1 MKAPTPS
8 QIQDMPS
15 AHSRAPGL
23 HLQFSLHDDK
33 EPAIGREKAICP
45 LTGSPNTKLLET
57 FPTSLL
63 IESYQRDLDLD
74 VTSEFQGVKN
84 LQLWQCLD
92 SDLVFFYPTLTGSA
106 TFYRQLQHFDWYF
119 PETKF
124 EYAHAATWIQTDH
137 HVLDVGCG
145 NGQFRQK
152 IHPASYT
159 GLDPYDL
166 ARYNKEDTDT
176 NILRESIAEHA
187 IQHAQMYD
195 VICAFQVLE
204 HIANPREFLAAALE
218 CLKPDGLLILG
229 VPSAESY
236 VTNIPNF
243 VLNAPPHH
251 VTWWTDKSLYALG
264 KQFQL
269 AVLDLTHAPVES
281 WETRLYWMQRLSS
294 LFLPKREAHFT
305 TLLSRRLSNIAS
317 YLGAGCIAPFASP
330 PTSAQGSTVIMVA
343 QKKEHAC
350 C

>member
-1 MKAPTPS
+1 MKTPS
-8 QIQDMPS
+8 QAQIQDWPL
-15 AHSRAPGL
+15 AHSRAPGR
-23 HLQFSLHDDK
+23 HLNFSLHDNR
-33 EPAIGREKAICP
+33 EPAIDEKRATCP
-45 LTGSPNTKLLET
+45 VTGSTNTQLLET
-57 FPTSLL
+57 LPTSLL
-63 IESYQRDLDLD
+63 IESYQRDLGLD

-92 SDLVFFYPTLTGSA
+92 SDLTFFYPTITGSA
-106 TFYRQLQHFDWYF
+106 AFYRQLQHCDWYF

-124 EYAHAATWIQTDH
+124 EYAHAATWIQPDH
-137 HVLDVGCG
+137 HVLDIGCG
-145 NGQFRQK
+145 NGQFRQQ

-166 ARYNKEDTDT
+166 ARDHKEHIDT
-176 NILRESIAEHA
+176 NILKESIAEHA
-187 IQHAQMYD
+187 VQHAQMYD

-204 HIANPREFLAAALE
+204 HTANPREFLAAALE
-218 CLKPDGLLILG
+218 CLKPEGLLILG

-264 KQFQL
+264 QQFQL

-281 WETRLYWMQRLSS
+281 WETRLYLMQRLTK
-294 LFLPKREAHFT
+294 LFLPEREHHFT
-305 TLLSRRLSNIAS
+305 TLLSRRLCNIAA
-317 YLGAGCIAPFASP
+317 YLGAGIISNLAKP

-343 QKKEHAC
+343 QKKEHSC